1 MKPTKVLTL
10 LGWVVPATTAG
21 YLLSKIITSNGGQ
34 VPVTP
39 INLLLTLLAISI
51 ILAGFALPM
60 VRYRRALAEQ
70 QKNSSSP
77 RPKRLNPFYAVRLLM
92 LAKAT
97 AISGALFTGWHI
109 GVIWL
114 QLSSPVT
121 TDSIWQNVGALIAS
135 ITMVIVGLVVERI
148 CRIKDDGAEPL
159 GGPNATAPN
168 TSATTT
174 AAKTSG
180 QITGKVTGQVTAKIS
195 GQISGAG
202 ETNSR

>member
-10 LGWVVPATTAG
+10 VGWAVPAATVG

-39 INLLLTLLAISI
+39 INLLLTLVAISI
-51 ILAGFALPM
+51 ILAGFAVPM
-60 VRYRRALAEQ
+60 LRYRRALTEQ
-70 QKNSSSP
+70 KKNSSSP
-77 RPKRLNPFYAVRLLM
+77 RPKRLNPFYAVRLLI

-109 GVIWL
+109 GVIWM

-135 ITMVIVGLVVERI
+135 IFMVIVGLVVERI
-148 CRIKDDGAEPL
+148 CRIKDDGAEPHNS
-159 GGPNATAPN
+159 PTATAPT
-168 TSATTT
+168 TSLADGATGNV
-174 AAKTSG
+174 AAR
-180 QITGKVTGQVTAKIS
+180 AKK
-195 GQISGAG
+195 QL
-202 ETNSR
+202 R